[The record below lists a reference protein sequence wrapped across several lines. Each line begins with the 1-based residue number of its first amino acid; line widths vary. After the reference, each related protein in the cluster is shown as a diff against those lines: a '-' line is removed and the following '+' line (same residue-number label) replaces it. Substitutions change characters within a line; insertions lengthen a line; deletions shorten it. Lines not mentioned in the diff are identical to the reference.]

1 MTNPEIP
8 NPDDYNSEEI
18 QEKIRKANKR
28 LLSLLFGFAGAL
40 CLMALLYIL
49 KK

>member
-1 MTNPEIP
+1 MTNPDDP
-8 NPDDYNSEEI
+8 NDYNSDEI
-18 QEKIRKANKR
+18 QEKIKKANTR